1 LRNKFVGEIIMKKIY
16 KLNDLGCAN
25 CASKM
30 EREIN
35 RISGVSSA
43 TVNFISQKLTI
54 DASDDGFDEIM
65 KTVQKTIKK
74 IEPDCTVK
82 I

>member
-1 LRNKFVGEIIMKKIY
+1 MKKVF

-25 CASKM
+25 CAAKM

-35 RISGVSSA
+35 KINGVNSA
-43 TVNFISQKLTI
+43 TVNFITQKLTI
-54 DASDDGFDEIM
+54 DSEDEKFEEIM
-65 KTVQKTIKK
+65 ISVQKIIKR
-74 IEPDCTVK
+74 IEPYCTVK

>member
-1 LRNKFVGEIIMKKIY
+1 MKKNY
-16 KLNDLGCAN
+16 RLNDLGCAN

-35 RISGVSSA
+35 KLDGVNSA
-43 TVNFISQKLTI
+43 TVNFMMQKLTI
-54 DASDDGFDEIM
+54 DAADDSFDDIM
-65 KTVQKTIKK
+65 ASVQKIIKK

>member
-1 LRNKFVGEIIMKKIY
+1 MKKNY
-16 KLNDLGCAN
+16 RLNDLGCAN

-35 RISGVSSA
+35 KLDGVNSA
-43 TVNFISQKLTI
+43 TVNFLMQKLTI
-54 DASDDGFDEIM
+54 DAVDESFDNIM
-65 KTVQKTIKK
+65 TSVQKIIKK

-82 I
+82 M